1 MCEKFVLLHFTNALK
16 ILGMVSLC
24 FSQMSSQQFNE
35 LPNST
40 KAVGSY
46 NRFGRSVHRQPL
58 KVAMMASYRRDM
70 AKSFVIMARGRGLL
84 TSYEDQTP
92 TGRDKRS
99 KQQNSARR
107 KRLRYTDALDN
118 TMGPPD
124 KRANFISGNTVNTHI
139 HVYYSMH
146 FLVLEIYS
154 YILCTESSTARKQI
168 TAQTSDTCVPIG
180 KYYKFFYTCI
190 LMPDFTIYRSTRLS
204 TKSS

>member
-1 MCEKFVLLHFTNALK
+1 ML
-16 ILGMVSLC
+16 SPC
-24 FSQMSSQQFNE
+24 FSLMSSQQFNE

-40 KAVGSY
+40 NAVESY

-58 KVAMMASYRRDM
+58 KVAMMATYREDM
-70 AKSFVIMARGRGLL
+70 AKSFEIMARGRGLL

-107 KRLRYTDALDN
+107 KRLRYTDDVDN
-118 TMGPPD
+118 PMGPPD
-124 KRANFISGNTVNTHI
+124 KRANFISGNTHI
-139 HVYYSMH
+139 HVHYNMH

-190 LMPDFTIYRSTRLS
+190 LMPDFYILQKYQTLHQVQLVTG
-204 TKSS
+204 